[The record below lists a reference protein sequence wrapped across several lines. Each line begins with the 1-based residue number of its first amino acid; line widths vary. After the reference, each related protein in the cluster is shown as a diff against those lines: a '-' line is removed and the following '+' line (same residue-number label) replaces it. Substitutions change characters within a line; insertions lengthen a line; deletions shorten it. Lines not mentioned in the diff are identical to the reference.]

1 MRKKV
6 KVIKKLAAAGLAAI
20 LACQVMGCGTGEK
33 PTKDVSDEKVSEVK
47 SQDTSKKEV
56 LKVAVSS
63 SSISETEGTAPME
76 EMFRGFEEQNNCEV
90 EIVVIA
96 HDGWADY
103 LTKLQTMMV
112 SGNGPDLYQ
121 NPHEGGRMAN
131 SLGLCAP
138 LDDYI
143 SEHPEEWDEFVKVT
157 PDSLENAI
165 EVLERLIGNL
175 NTSSYS

>member
-6 KVIKKLAAAGLAAI
+6 KVTKKLAAAGLAAI

-112 SGNGPDLYQ
+112 PGKGPDL
-121 NPHEGGRMAN
+121 
-131 SLGLCAP
+131 
-138 LDDYI
+138 
-143 SEHPEEWDEFVKVT
+143 
-157 PDSLENAI
+157 
-165 EVLERLIGNL
+165 
-175 NTSSYS
+175 

>member
-96 HDGWADY
+96 HDGWAPETGRICIKTHMKADVWQILLDY
-103 LTKLQTMMV
+103 VRLLMITFLSIRK
-112 SGNGPDLYQ
+112 NG
-121 NPHEGGRMAN
+121 M
-131 SLGLCAP
+131 SL
-138 LDDYI
+138 
-143 SEHPEEWDEFVKVT
+143 
-157 PDSLENAI
+157 
-165 EVLERLIGNL
+165 
-175 NTSSYS
+175 